1 MEREYDVTYK
11 FRKAVVHVVAPAAM
25 TEKERLNRVCEFHH
39 AAWEAWNSL
48 PEQKRLEINAACKKG

>member
-1 MEREYDVTYK
+1 MERKYDATYK

-25 TEKERLNRVCEFHH
+25 TEEEKQKRICEFHH

-48 PEQKRLEINAACKKG
+48 SEQKRLEINAVCPKG